1 MKRLLV
7 CHYKDFFAGS
17 IHDFELISSSSDIND
32 AKEKFVK
39 KVGKEKRTWKLL
51 EILEK
56 KKYIRNTLF
65 SNLEHY

>member
-32 AKEKFVK
+32 AKEKIRK
-39 KVGKEKRTWKLL
+39 RKVCEKSWQGKEDV
-51 EILEK
+51 EIVRNFRK
-56 KKYIRNTLF
+56 KEIHTKHIV
-65 SNLEHY
+65 